1 MKVILLKDVKGQ
13 GKKDDIIDVKPGYAM
28 NFLIKNG
35 YGVAATETS
44 VKRLDSEIAD
54 RNEKEKELIAKCEKI
69 KEKLAKI
76 TLSFKV
82 KTGSGDRVFGSV
94 STKQIAD
101 ELKKQKYEIDK
112 KQINLKEALSSLGF
126 HNVEINLHKKV
137 AATIKVQ
144 LVKED

>member
-1 MKVILLKDVKGQ
+1 MKVILLKDIKGQ

-44 VKRLDSEIAD
+44 IKRLDTEISD
-54 RNEKEKELIAKCEKI
+54 RKAKEKELIKECEKT

-76 TLSFKV
+76 TLKFKV

-94 STKQIAD
+94 STKQISD
-101 ELKKQKYEIDK
+101 ELKKQSFNIDK
-112 KQINLKEALSSLGF
+112 KMINLREPLSSLGY
-126 HNVEINLHKKV
+126 HDVEICLHKEVV
-137 AATIKVQ
+137 ATVKAM

>member
-13 GKKDDIIDVKPGYAM
+13 GKKDQIIDVKPGYAM

-44 VKRLDSEIAD
+44 VKRLDSEIEN
-54 RNEKEKELIAKCEKI
+54 RKEKEKELIADCEKI
-69 KEKLAKI
+69 KDKLSKI
-76 TLSFKV
+76 ILNFKV
-82 KTGSGDRVFGSV
+82 KTGKGDRVFGSV

-101 ELKKQKYEIDK
+101 ELKKKNYDIDK
-112 KQINLKEALSSLGF
+112 KIINLKEPLSSLGF
-126 HNVEINLHKKV
+126 HDVEINLHKKV
-137 AATIKVQ
+137 TAILKVQ

>member
-35 YGVAATETS
+35 YGVAATGTS
-44 VKRLDSEIAD
+44 IKRLDSEISD
-54 RNEKEKELIAKCEKI
+54 RKAKEKELIKECEKI
-69 KEKLAKI
+69 KEKLAHI
-76 TLSFKV
+76 TLKFKV

-94 STKQIAD
+94 STKQISD
-101 ELKKQKYEIDK
+101 ELKKQSFNIDK
-112 KQINLKEALSSLGF
+112 KMINLKEPLSSLGY
-126 HNVEINLHKKV
+126 HDVEICLHKEV
-137 AATIKVQ
+137 IATVKTM

>member
-1 MKVILLKDVKGQ
+1 MKVILLKDIKGQ
-13 GKKDDIIDVKPGYAM
+13 GKKDEIIDVKPGYAM

-44 VKRLDSEIAD
+44 IKRLDSEISD
-54 RNEKEKELIAKCEKI
+54 RKEKEKNLVEECEKV
-69 KEKLAKI
+69 KSKLGLI
-76 TLSFKV
+76 TLKFKV

-101 ELKKQKYEIDK
+101 ELKKKNFDVDK
-112 KQINLKEALSSLGF
+112 KMINLKEPLSSLGY
-126 HNVEINLHKKV
+126 HDVEINLHKKV
-137 AATIKVQ
+137 TAIVKVM